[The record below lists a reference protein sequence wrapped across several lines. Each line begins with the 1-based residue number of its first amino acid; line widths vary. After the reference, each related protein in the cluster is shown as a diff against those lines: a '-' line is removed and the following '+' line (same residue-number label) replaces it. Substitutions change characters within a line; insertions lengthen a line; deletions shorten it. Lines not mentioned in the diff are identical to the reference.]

1 MKILKK
7 YILLIAFVVNT
18 LNLFSQNDGEPIYTI
33 NNNEICTNNLFITNP
48 TAKISNLE
56 YSTACLYKTK
66 VGETVYIVKM
76 SRFKGWEN
84 DPGDF
89 DVIEFYK
96 KGTKALT
103 FKNEDCIVKLNNPR
117 NLYTSRLKQFSS
129 NNYFFERELTPDS
142 KAIIFLGQHYGT
154 DLPDLI
160 IFIATPNQIKLAY
173 CKKMS
178 IKSFVSDPDSFS
190 LLIQSN
196 INEEGEPAI
205 THTIRE
211 KDGVLWFYK

>member
-1 MKILKK
+1 MKKFIV
-7 YILLIAFVVNT
+7 LIVSVIISI
-18 LNLFSQNDGEPIYTI
+18 NLFAQSKGQPIYSI
-33 NNNEICTNNLFITNP
+33 SNNEICSNNLFITNP
-48 TAKISNLE
+48 TESISTLDYTPMYHNKI
-56 YSTACLYKTK
+56 K
-66 VGETVYIVKM
+66 VGDSVYILRM

-89 DVIEFYK
+89 DVIVFYN

-103 FKNEDCIVKLNNPR
+103 FKNEYGIVRLDNPR

-160 IFIATPNQIKLAY
+160 IFIATPNQIKLVY
-173 CKKMS
+173 CKKMGL
-178 IKSFVSDPDSFS
+178 KSFGSDPDSFS

-196 INEEGEPAI
+196 INEEGAPPI

-211 KDGVLWFYK
+211 ENGVLWFYE

>member
-1 MKILKK
+1 MKK

-18 LNLFSQNDGEPIYTI
+18 LNLFSQNNGAPIFSI
-33 NNNEICTNNLFITNP
+33 NNNEICTNNAYISNATSM
-48 TAKISNLE
+48 ISNLE
-56 YSTACLYKTK
+56 FTTNKICDIK
-66 VGETVYIVKM
+66 VGKSLYDIKVG
-76 SRFKGWEN
+76 RFKGWEN

-89 DVIEFYK
+89 DVIEFYR

-129 NNYFFERELTPDS
+129 NNYFFEHELTPDS

-160 IFIATPNQIKLAY
+160 IFVATPNQIKLAY

-178 IKSFVSDPDSFS
+178 IESFVSDPDSFS

>member
-1 MKILKK
+1 MKKTLALMALIL
-7 YILLIAFVVNT
+7 ISM
-18 LNLFSQNDGEPIYTI
+18 NLYPQSKGAPIFSI
-33 NNNEICTNNLFITNP
+33 NNNEICTNKAYISNP
-48 TAKISNLE
+48 TSMISNLE
-56 YSTACLYKTK
+56 FTTNKICDIK
-66 VGETVYIVKM
+66 VGKSLYDIKVG
-76 SRFKGWEN
+76 RFKGWEN

-89 DVIEFYK
+89 DVIEFYR

-129 NNYFFERELTPDS
+129 NNYFFEHELTPDS

-160 IFIATPNQIKLAY
+160 IFVATSNDLKLVY
-173 CKKMS
+173 CEKMKINS
-178 IKSFVSDPDSFS
+178 IESNPDSFS

-205 THTIRE
+205 THTIKE